1 MCFSIGLADGGVHLA
16 QAVGRVEVAAREE
29 EDHHAR
35 LRDVLLE
42 RADLLQV
49 VDVEE
54 DEARRERVADVLLER
69 PGEVLRVQVPALEP
83 PLGGDEDQALARAL
97 AESLSPPV
105 AGVAAE
111 AGVGG
116 VADERLVGEM
126 VTLGIE
132 EAAAAAALL
141 AVSLGDRSLSRRL
154 WPFAEPSPGLLPLG
168 SDRLSASSLGC
179 F

>member
-1 MCFSIGLADGGVHLA
+1 M
-16 QAVGRVEVAAREE
+16 
-29 EDHHAR
+29 
-35 LRDVLLE
+35 
-42 RADLLQV
+42 
-49 VDVEE
+49 
-54 DEARRERVADVLLER
+54 
-69 PGEVLRVQVPALEP
+69 QVPALEP

-105 AGVAAE
+105 AAE

-132 EAAAAAALL
+132 EAAAAVALL
-141 AVSLGDRSLSRRL
+141 AVSLGDRSLSRHL

>member
-1 MCFSIGLADGGVHLA
+1 MSIPDGRL
-16 QAVGRVEVAAREE
+16 VEVEVPASAT
-29 EDHHAR
+29 
-35 LRDVLLE
+35 
-42 RADLLQV
+42 
-49 VDVEE
+49 
-54 DEARRERVADVLLER
+54 

-105 AGVAAE
+105 AAE

-132 EAAAAAALL
+132 EAAAAVALL
-141 AVSLGDRSLSRRL
+141 AVSLGDHSLSRRL

>member
-1 MCFSIGLADGGVHLA
+1 M
-16 QAVGRVEVAAREE
+16 
-29 EDHHAR
+29 
-35 LRDVLLE
+35 
-42 RADLLQV
+42 
-49 VDVEE
+49 
-54 DEARRERVADVLLER
+54 
-69 PGEVLRVQVPALEP
+69 QVPALET

-97 AESLSPPV
+97 AESLSPP
-105 AGVAAE
+105 VAAE

-141 AVSLGDRSLSRRL
+141 AVSLGFHSLSRRL
-154 WPFAEPSPGLLPLG
+154 WPPFAEPFPV
-168 SDRLSASSLGC
+168 